1 MSAPEGPARGHPRPA
16 GFFVLRTPLLPLAA
30 LTEWSQG
37 LEARA
42 VAADPA
48 ADPAALGEAV
58 AADRARLRARLE
70 ATCTEPGFREAI
82 FVASPSLES
91 AIDSWRKDPDSDRG
105 QRAEVALVAYLMR
118 AAARPTPFGLFAGC
132 TTGRI
137 GETTRLRVPGR
148 PGLRR
153 HTRLDMDYLWALA
166 KAIEADPGLRA
177 DLRYRPNSGLCEV
190 GGRLLFPEASDH
202 GGSRSYQLVAVDTT
216 PYLARTLALARDGER
231 LDVLAQALVTSDISA
246 AEAAAYVA
254 ELVDS
259 QLLVADSQ
267 PQVTGPPPAHGMAT
281 VLAAGAAT
289 SGIGDELRGALERL
303 AAIDAGGIGAS
314 PEAYRRLAADLGG
327 LPAAPDPQRFV
338 QVDLVKPAARTTL
351 SGRVTA
357 DILRGA
363 QILHALARPGGDGA
377 LAGFREQFARRY
389 ETREMPLAQVL
400 DEETGI
406 GFPAPGQARTDG
418 APLLAG
424 LPLRAGTGRAESWT
438 RRDAFL
444 CRRLTTALAAGLD
457 EISIDAA
464 EADDLRGGDDLP
476 LPEAFEVVAAIVAP
490 SPDAVR
496 TGAYQVL
503 IGSVSGPSG
512 ARLLGRFCHADDD
525 LNELVRDHLRAEE
538 SARPGCVFAEVV
550 HLPQGRTGNILSR
563 PVLRDYEI
571 PYLGRSGAP
580 ASRQLPVSDL
590 LVSVQGERV
599 VLRSRAL
606 GREVIPRL
614 TAAHNFA
621 LGGLGTYRFLCAL
634 QHQGVNPG
642 VMWDWG
648 PLRDAPFLPRVVS
661 GKAVLSRATWNLRGS
676 ELAAFALAGGPR
688 QFAAV
693 QELRARLGLPRY
705 VALADSDNE
714 LAADLDNVLCVEA
727 LAHQVRHRASISLLE
742 LLPGPDQLCAAGPEG
757 RFTHQVIV
765 PFASPG
771 PARSWPG
778 PGPAVRPGRAP
789 GAVVRRFPP
798 GSEWLYLKLFTGHA
812 TADQVLADL
821 APALSQALAS
831 GRADSWH
838 FVRYGDPDWH
848 LRLRVHG
855 PPEALLGDVLPRLHD
870 LTAPM
875 LAAGLVWR
883 TQLDTYER
891 EVERYGGPAGIV
903 HCERIFHADSEAV
916 TEIMGQLPGDA
927 GAGLR
932 WRVGLRGIDQL
943 LGDLGLTLADKR
955 DLARA
960 ARQGYGRELGADAA
974 FQRAISARFRKERPS
989 LEPLLG
995 PPGQAVPPE
1004 VAGCLQALERRSA
1017 AITEPARQLR
1027 ALADTGVAG
1036 AGPGLRALAMSL
1048 AHMHVNRLL
1057 RSAHRA
1063 QELVLYEML
1072 DRLYTSRAAR
1082 EAAAREA
1089 AARETAAREAAVREA
1104 E

>member
-1 MSAPEGPARGHPRPA
+1 MTAPEVTARGPARPS

-42 VAADPA
+42 VAD
-48 ADPAALGEAV
+48 DPAALEEAV

-91 AIDSWRKDPDSDRG
+91 AIDSWRKDPDGDRG
-105 QRAEVALVAYLMR
+105 QRAEAALVAYLMR
-118 AAARPTPFGLFAGC
+118 AASRPTPFGLFAGC

-137 GETTRLRVPGR
+137 GETTRLPVPGR
-148 PGLRR
+148 SGLRR
-153 HTRLDMDYLWALA
+153 HTRLDMDYLWTLA
-166 KAIEADPGLRA
+166 QAIEADPALRA
-177 DLRYRPNSGLCEV
+177 GLRYRPNSGLYEI
-190 GGRLLFPEASDH
+190 GGRLLFPEARDH
-202 GGSRSYQLVAVDTT
+202 GGSRSYHLVAVDNT
-216 PYLARTLALARDGER
+216 PYLAQTLALARGGER
-231 LDVLAQALVTSDISA
+231 LEVLARALVTSDISL
-246 AEAAAYVA
+246 AEAAEYVG

-267 PQVTGPPPAHGMAT
+267 PQVTGPPPGDDMAT
-281 VLAAGAAT
+281 VLAGSGAG
-289 SGIGDELRGALERL
+289 GALREAQERL
-303 AAIDAGGIGAS
+303 AAIDAAGIGAS
-314 PEAYRRLAADLGG
+314 PEAYRQIAADLGG
-327 LPAAPDPQRFV
+327 LPAAPDPQRLV
-338 QVDLVKPAARTTL
+338 QVDLVKPAAGTTL
-351 SGRVTA
+351 SGQVAA

-363 QILHALARPGGDGA
+363 QIMHALTRPGGAGA

-406 GFPAPGQARTDG
+406 GFPAPGQAGTEG

-424 LPLRAGTGRAESWT
+424 LPLRAVAGQAETWT

-444 CRRLTTALAAGLD
+444 CRKLTAALAAGRD
-457 EISIDAA
+457 EVSIEAA

-476 LPEAFEVVAAIVAP
+476 LPDAFDVVAAIVAP

-496 TGAYQVL
+496 DGAYQVL
-503 IGSVSGPSG
+503 IGSAGGPSG

-525 LNELVRDHLRAEE
+525 LHELVLAHLRAEE

-563 PVLRDYEI
+563 PVLRGYEI
-571 PYLGRSGAP
+571 PYLGRSGAA

-590 LVSVQGERV
+590 LVSVQGERI

-621 LGGLGTYRFLCAL
+621 HGGLGTYRFLCAL
-634 QHQGVNPG
+634 QHQDICPG

-661 GKAVLSRATWNLRGS
+661 GRAVLSRATWNLGQA
-676 ELAAFALAGGPR
+676 ELAAFALPRGPE

-693 QELRARLGLPRY
+693 QRLRDRLRLPRY

-714 LAADLDNVLCVEA
+714 LVTDLDNVLCIEA
-727 LAHQVRHRASISLLE
+727 LAHQVRRRAAISLLE
-742 LLPGPDQLCAAGPEG
+742 MLPGPGQLCAAGPEG
-757 RFTHQVIV
+757 RFAHQVIV
-765 PFASPG
+765 PFVR
-771 PARSWPG
+771 PAPAPSGPG
-778 PGPAVRPGRAP
+778 PGRRPERQHRPPDVA
-789 GAVVRRFPP
+789 RRFPP
-798 GSEWLYLKLFTGHA
+798 GSEWLYLKLFTGQA
-812 TADQVLADL
+812 TADQVLAGL

-838 FVRYGDPDWH
+838 FIRYGDPDWH
-848 LRLRVHG
+848 VRLRVHG
-855 PPEALLGDVLPRLHD
+855 PPEALLSDVLPRLRD
-870 LTAPM
+870 LTAPL

-891 EVERYGGPAGIV
+891 EVERYGGPAGIAD
-903 HCERIFHADSEAV
+903 CERIFHADSEAV
-916 TEIMGQLPGDA
+916 AQIIRQLPGDA
-927 GAGLR
+927 GAELR
-932 WRVGLRGIDQL
+932 WRAGLLGIDQL
-943 LGDLGLTLADKR
+943 LGDLGLTLAEKR
-955 DLARA
+955 DLAWA
-960 ARQGYGRELGADAA
+960 ARQGYGREMGAGAG
-974 FQRAISARFRKERPS
+974 FQHAISARFRKERPS
-989 LEPLLG
+989 LEPLLAG
-995 PPGQAVPPE
+995 AGQAVPGE
-1004 VAGCLQALERRSA
+1004 MAGCLQALERRSA
-1017 AITEPARQLR
+1017 AIAEPARRLR
-1027 ALADTGVAG
+1027 ALTDTG
-1036 AGPGLRALAMSL
+1036 PGRPALAMSL

-1057 RSAHRA
+1057 RSAQRA

-1082 EAAAREA
+1082 EAAGQK
-1089 AARETAAREAAVREA
+1089 AAVREA
-1104 E
+1104 R